1 MRHWIKM
8 RDYWTFKPLEVQKDK
23 KHLFECKDAAS
34 DTGKSLLVRVA
45 ATHAGIVNGNMRFYR
60 PDRMQSDVHTWVPK
74 NTYPRPVLIGHNDDG
89 QVLGRVLDAK
99 YVDESYKYKS
109 EHTQIRDCAFY
120 DSKKKLDLFKSIDWI
135 VENLIPREDYTG
147 LGYIDLGMKVTN
159 PEAIQKVLRDEYLTV
174 SVGFRSDAAI
184 CSICH
189 TDWAVDDKC
198 EHKLGE
204 VVDGKKMFL
213 IAGHMD
219 YEEVSFVN
227 FPADP
232 FATTISKEKLADSL
246 GRSFLL
252 GLTVREQSR
261 SLAGLAMTDSLYGS
275 DIQIVED
282 RMPETNIDSQAAADL
297 ATLEVKDVTKEEK
310 AAVLAE
316 ADAADKKADC
326 GCGGHDKDDC
336 SCAPTLDQI
345 DEADRAF
352 FNDSDAL
359 YTELEKEI
367 DAAVAAGEL
376 TTDAVKDAKLSSEAR
391 KKLSGGTFCGP
402 NRSFP
407 VPDCAHVTAARRL
420 IGRASVGESTKS
432 KILACVS
439 RKASSLGCGGKK
451 DSQEVKLSDEMQKL
465 VDENPVGTSANEV
478 VHHYDGI
485 HKSYKAGDNELRSKI
500 RGLHYAVGEHMDS
513 SSALE
518 YYKERLKEHGKDC
531 VVLSKEEHDAK
542 AAELVKLTADVTA
555 LSGIK
560 EAKDAAETKLAR
572 VLLDHKKGLAT
583 QIVMS
588 KVMRGQDGFKDLNKD
603 QIFEKVAELSK
614 RSLASLKD
622 SVNDIMSELKWTDAV
637 ITPAAR
643 EDQSKETKTTV
654 NDNAQIVDPAPGT
667 KVTDQADQAKDQ
679 QALELHY
686 ARLMAMS
693 PTERMI
699 YQADL
704 DYTRTTAKKS

>member
-8 RDYWTFKPLEVQKDK
+8 RDYWTFKPLEVQKDR
-23 KHLFECKDAAS
+23 KHLFECKDSSS

-60 PDRMQSDVHTWVPK
+60 PDRMQHGVHTWVPK
-74 NTYPRPVLIGHNDDG
+74 NTYPRPVLIGHNDNG
-89 QVLGRVLDAK
+89 EVLGRVLDAK

-109 EHTQIRDCAFY
+109 EHTQIRDSAFY

-135 VENLIPREDYTG
+135 VENLMPRDDYSG
-147 LGYIDLGMKVTN
+147 LGYIALGMKVTN
-159 PEAIQKVLRDEYLTV
+159 PDAIQKVLRDEYLTV
-174 SVGFRSDAAI
+174 SVGFKSDAAI

-189 TDWAVDDKC
+189 TDWAVDDRC

-204 VVDGKKMFL
+204 AVDGKKMFL

-252 GLTVREQSR
+252 GLPVKDQSR
-261 SLAGLAMTDSLYGS
+261 SLAGLSMTDSLYGA

-282 RMPETNIDSQAAADL
+282 RMPENIDSQAAADI
-297 ATLEVKDVTKEEK
+297 ATLDSKEVSKEEK

-316 ADAADKKADC
+316 ADSAAKGDCEC
-326 GCGGHDKDDC
+326 GCEGKGGC
-336 SCAPTLDQI
+336 VPALDEI
-345 DEADRAF
+345 EEADRAYF
-352 FNDSDAL
+352 QDPDVI
-359 YTELEKEI
+359 YTDLEKEI
-367 DAAVAAGEL
+367 DAAVADGEL
-376 TTDAVKDAKLSSEAR
+376 ATDAVKDAKLSSEAR
-391 KKLSGGTFCGP
+391 KKLGSGTFCGP

-420 IGRASVGESTKS
+420 IGRAKVGESTKS

-451 DSQEVKLSDEMQKL
+451 DAEVVTQKISDEIQKL
-465 VDENPVGTSANEV
+465 ADENPVGTASNEV

-485 HKSYKAGDNELRSKI
+485 HKAYKAGDNDLRMKI

-531 VVLSKEEHDAK
+531 VVLSKEEADAK
-542 AAELVKLTADVTA
+542 TNELSKLTADVTA
-555 LSGIK
+555 LSTG
-560 EAKDAAETKLAR
+560 KDAAETKLAR

-588 KVMRGQDGFKDLNKD
+588 KVLRGQDGFKDLTKE
-603 QIFEKVAELSK
+603 QMSEKVTELSK
-614 RSLASLKD
+614 RSLSSLKD
-622 SVNDIMSELKWTDAV
+622 SVNDIMSELKWTDSVA
-637 ITPAAR
+637 PAAR
-643 EDQSKETKTTV
+643 EEKSAETSSTV

-667 KVTDQADQAKDQ
+667 KVTDAEQAKTQ
-679 QALELHY
+679 QELDLHMS
-686 ARLMAMS
+686 RLATMTPA
-693 PTERMI
+693 ERTI
-699 YQADL
+699 YLADL
-704 DYTRTTAKKS
+704 TYKQVTAKKS